1 MEPVKQAQKRY
12 GSHAM
17 VVAIVAGFIFILA
30 GHKPVGKGLVL
41 GTIFSVI
48 NFILIGHSLSSRL
61 SQSKRKA
68 VVLSL
73 GSIIFRYA
81 LLALP
86 LVLAVKYKQFN
97 LPATIG
103 GIFMIQLV
111 ILADYLAN
119 AIKTRQ
125 KSL

>member
-1 MEPVKQAQKRY
+1 MEPVKQAQKKY

-73 GSIIFRYA
+73 GSIIFRFA
-81 LLALP
+81 FLALP
-86 LVLAVKYKQFN
+86 LILAVKYKQFN

-111 ILADYLAN
+111 ILADYLVN

-125 KSL
+125 KSP